1 MGDARDNGGGIG
13 KAVLTA
19 AGILLAAQYQLTV
32 IAEGRSHCR
41 AGNGG
46 NITCAVGQINVMG
59 RAGSD
64 GRNIGVR
71 AGDVAALCGRGSACL
86 AEGSGIVRR
95 LGTQAVGNRRGRIGV
110 VVGIERH
117 PAACHRAERLR
128 GRLDVISQL
137 DRLCRDIGFI
147 RRIIGIRRH
156 KRCRQIP
163 CQRLPPACIG
173 GHGNT
178 HGIQ

>member
-1 MGDARDNGGGIG
+1 
-13 KAVLTA
+13 
-19 AGILLAAQYQLTV
+19 
-32 IAEGRSHCR
+32 
-41 AGNGG
+41 
-46 NITCAVGQINVMG
+46 MG

-71 AGDVAALCGRGSACL
+71 AGDVAALCGRNSGCL
-86 AEGSGIVRR
+86 AESGGVVCR
-95 LGTQAVGNRRGRIGV
+95 LGTQAVGNRRGLVGI

-117 PAACHRAERLR
+117 TAACHRAERLG

-173 GHGNT
+173 SHGNT